1 MRFNI
6 ITLFPDA
13 LKDMLSFG
21 VIGRALDAKQIELR
35 CFNPR
40 DWSDNKHRRVDD
52 RPFGGG
58 AGMLMMYDPL
68 YRTLMAIKEQ
78 DADTQVI
85 YLSPQGQ
92 PLEQADCNEMAA
104 TTGSITLLCGRYE
117 GVDQRFIDRHVDRE
131 LSIGDYV
138 ISGGEL
144 AAAVM
149 IDAVSRQLPGV
160 LGDESSARSDS
171 FMSGTLGYPQYT
183 RSEILGQSGVPAVLL
198 SGDHQKIADWRAAQ
212 ALAKTKQ
219 QRPDLMA
226 GTSEGENDRSC
237 THKVMKD

>member
-1 MRFNI
+1 M
-6 ITLFPDA
+6 TLFPEA
-13 LKDMLSFG
+13 LKAMLSFG
-21 VIGRALDAKQIELR
+21 VIGRAIKDKRINLR

-68 YRTLMAIKEQ
+68 YRTLMAIKEK
-78 DADTQVI
+78 DADTRVV

-92 PLEQADCNEMAA
+92 PLKQAECNQMAM
-104 TTGSITLLCGRYE
+104 TDSVTLLCGRYE
-117 GVDQRFIDRHVDRE
+117 GVDQRFIDNHVDVE
-131 LSIGDYV
+131 LSLGDYV

-144 AAAVM
+144 AAAVL

-160 LGDESSARSDS
+160 LGDESSAISDS
-171 FMSGTLGYPQYT
+171 FMDGHLAYPQYT

-198 SGDHQKIADWRAAQ
+198 SGDHKKIASWRAAQ
-212 ALAKTKQ
+212 ALKRTKQ
-219 QRPDLMA
+219 RRPDLME
-226 GTSEGENDRSC
+226 GTSEGS
-237 THKVMKD
+237 

>member
-1 MRFNI
+1 MNFNV
-6 ITLFPDA
+6 ITLFPEA
-13 LKDMLSFG
+13 LEDMLSFG
-21 VIGRALDAKQIELR
+21 VIGRAIKDKRINVR

-40 DWSDNKHRRVDD
+40 DYSENKHRRIDD

-92 PLEQADCNEMAA
+92 PLKQADCNQMA
-104 TTGSITLLCGRYE
+104 TTESSVTLLCGRYE
-117 GVDQRFIDRHVDRE
+117 GIDQRFIDSHVDLE
-131 LSIGDYV
+131 LSLGDYV

-149 IDAVSRQLPGV
+149 IDAVSRQIPGV
-160 LGDESSARSDS
+160 LGDESSAQDDS
-171 FMSGTLGYPQYT
+171 FMYGQLGYPQYT

-198 SGDHQKIADWRAAQ
+198 SGDHKKIAAWRAVQ
-212 ALAKTKQ
+212 ALERTKQ
-219 QRPDLMA
+219 RRPDLME
-226 GTSEGENDRSC
+226 GTSEGE
-237 THKVMKD
+237 